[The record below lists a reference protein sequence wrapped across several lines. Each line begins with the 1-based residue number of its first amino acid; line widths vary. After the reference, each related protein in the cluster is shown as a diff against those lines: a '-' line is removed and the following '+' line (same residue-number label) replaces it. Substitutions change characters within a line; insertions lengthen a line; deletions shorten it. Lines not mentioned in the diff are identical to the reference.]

1 MNAITLPRWLQRT
14 TTMQLNSLDVTVVF
28 ALALKIHGTAE
39 AVRHAAKRMRDKVCM
54 EHRPKM
60 RRLCQM
66 PDDQVMR
73 AATTIV
79 QDVTDSLGI
88 LPGQPF
94 ESRILEAPR
103 CHYRHMLLAGDPGAR
118 HWKCQHCSH
127 TKPVDWRKP

>member
-1 MNAITLPRWLQRT
+1 MSAITLPRWLQRT
-14 TTMQLNSLDVTVVF
+14 TTMQLNSLDVTVIF

-39 AVRHAAKRMRDKVCM
+39 AVRQAAKRMRDKVCM

-66 PDDQVMR
+66 HDDQVMR

-103 CHYRHMLLAGDPGAR
+103 CHYRHMMLAGEPGAR

-127 TKPVDWRKP
+127 TKPVDWRKS